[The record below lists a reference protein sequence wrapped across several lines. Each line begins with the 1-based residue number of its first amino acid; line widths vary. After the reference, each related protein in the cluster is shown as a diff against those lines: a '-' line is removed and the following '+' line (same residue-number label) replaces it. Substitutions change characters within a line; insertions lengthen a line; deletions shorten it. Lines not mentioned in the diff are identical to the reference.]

1 MHFEY
6 YMPTRLIFGRGR
18 LKELSHYPFPGS
30 KALIL
35 ITQGQSM
42 RNLGYL
48 GVVLK
53 ILEEAGIDS
62 AVYDRVALNPSD
74 AQVMEAAEFARNEKC
89 DMLIGLGGGS
99 AIDTAKAA
107 AIMVNNPGTYWDYAK
122 LRKEIVE
129 KVLPVIAI
137 PTTAGTGTETNQWCM
152 ISNRETKEKIAF
164 GCPQSFPVLAVVD
177 PELMLSVPPHL
188 TAYQG
193 MEAFFHAAEGYLA
206 NVAKPI
212 SDLYALD
219 TLRRISHF
227 LPIAVADGTNLQA
240 REEMAVAAAQA
251 GIIAAL
257 SECAAEYSIDHALSA
272 YYPQLPHGAGMVAM
286 SIPYFSYL
294 LEKERKKVE
303 IRYAD
308 MAHVMGWPGEQPE
321 EFIDALKLLI
331 REIGMSDLHLSNWG
345 ISQQEVDLLSANSFA
360 AMSFLYNTDS
370 EQRLQNN
377 AACIIRGTV
386 N

>member
-18 LKELSHYPFPGS
+18 LEELSHYPFPGS

-62 AVYDRVALNPSD
+62 AVYDRVAPNPSD

-122 LRKEIVE
+122 LGKEIVE

-137 PTTAGTGTETNQWCM
+137 PTTAGTGTETNQWCV

-164 GCPQSFPVLAVVD
+164 GSPQSFPVLAVVD

>member
-1 MHFEY
+1 
-6 YMPTRLIFGRGR
+6 
-18 LKELSHYPFPGS
+18 
-30 KALIL
+30 
-35 ITQGQSM
+35 M

-122 LRKEIVE
+122 LGKEIVE

-164 GCPQSFPVLAVVD
+164 GSPQSFPVLAVVD

-308 MAHVMGWPGEQPE
+308 MAHVMGWSGEQPE